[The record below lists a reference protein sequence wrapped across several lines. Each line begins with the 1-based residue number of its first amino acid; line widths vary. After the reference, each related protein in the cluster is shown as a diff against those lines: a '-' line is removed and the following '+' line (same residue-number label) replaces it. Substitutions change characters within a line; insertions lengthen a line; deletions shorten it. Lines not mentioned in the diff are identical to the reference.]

1 MQKSFILT
9 ASNNRR
15 QLTFLIKTKKKCRQ
29 FAHYDYQLEFLFFF
43 VHPRVIFLV
52 FIIQQEAGN

>member
-15 QLTFLIKTKKKCRQ
+15 QLTFLIKTKKS
-29 FAHYDYQLEFLFFF
+29 ADSLH
-43 VHPRVIFLV
+43 IM
-52 FIIQQEAGN
+52 IIN